1 MNSGWRTVRTAYSVQ
16 QLPYSVQRAA
26 ALWEKYQYSDK
37 RQRNLRRA
45 AVGSSCKKNREVYA
59 AASAALALSASIVN
73 VDGSTIA
80 ISERIFRSTSIPA
93 FFSPFISPLY
103 VIPF

>member
-1 MNSGWRTVRTAYSVQ
+1 MNSEWGTERAAGSVQ
-16 QLPYSVQRAA
+16 QCSCRVQRAA
-26 ALWEKYQYSDK
+26 ALIGINILTNGSAT
-37 RQRNLRRA
+37 RVALPSVLRA
-45 AVGSSCKKNREVYA
+45 NDREVYA

-80 ISERIFRSTSIPA
+80 ISERIFRSTSMPA
-93 FFSPFISPLY
+93 FFNPFISPLY